1 MFPTYERY
9 LRHKVL
15 WFPSGNVC
23 SLSTHPP
30 CILRVTRSVPI
41 ITIHTTFS
49 PNEWMVLWS
58 ISLCFFSRCL
68 IGLKGT
74 ETNFLICNICA
85 LWQILTSLL
94 LSQCWRGGSKV
105 SSFSIPSVSQ
115 PFWPPT
121 NRMQFQWTQKTL
133 FQFRDFCTFL
143 RHLLSR
149 QRWINFSR

>member
-1 MFPTYERY
+1 MVNAFPADVW
-9 LRHKVL
+9 LV
-15 WFPSGNVC
+15 
-23 SLSTHPP
+23 
-30 CILRVTRSVPI
+30 
-41 ITIHTTFS
+41 
-49 PNEWMVLWS
+49 
-58 ISLCFFSRCL
+58 
-68 IGLKGT
+68 LKGT

-149 QRWINFSR
+149 QRWINFSRQTIWSSGLFRPAEVDEQQDEWNKEQEKAWNKSKHQSTFLLNILHTSSVCLHSNTKI